1 MVKRREQKNS
11 ERPNVDPKRVEEFAS
26 PVDEGAKPGRMVRPP
41 KAPGMKRDYKAIS
54 LPFNQ
59 AEWELLEEAAEK
71 SGRSKNNFIRWA
83 IAKAADDLF
92 GE

>member
-11 ERPNVDPKRVEEFAS
+11 EIPNVDPKRVEEFAS
-26 PVDEGAKPGRMVRPP
+26 RVDEGAKPGRMGRPP

-59 AEWELLEEAAEK
+59 AEWERRTIYSGNNRILFRCNQEE
-71 SGRSKNNFIRWA
+71 
-83 IAKAADDLF
+83 
-92 GE
+92 

>member
-11 ERPNVDPKRVEEFAS
+11 EIPNVDPEKIEAFAS
-26 PVDEGAKPGRMVRPP
+26 RVDEVAKPGRMGRPP
-41 KAPGMKRDYKAIS
+41 KLPGKKRDYKAIS

-59 AEWELLEEAAEK
+59 AEWEILEEAAEK

-83 IAKAADDLF
+83 IAEVAKSI
-92 GE
+92 

>member
-11 ERPNVDPKRVEEFAS
+11 EIPNVDPEKIEEFAS
-26 PVDEGAKPGRMVRPP
+26 RVDEVAKPGRMGRPP
-41 KAPGMKRDYKAIS
+41 KAPGKKRDYKAIS

-59 AEWELLEEAAEK
+59 AEWEILEEAAEK

-83 IAKAADDLF
+83 ILEKAKDL
-92 GE
+92 